1 MFAFIWSALCS
12 REQAELRRAYG
23 KMTTIIKYLEGTQ
36 AFIEDLEGTQAEL
49 LGAYEKHAEYEVS
62 LVSLYSA

>member
-1 MFAFIWSALCS
+1 
-12 REQAELRRAYG
+12 
-23 KMTTIIKYLEGTQ
+23 MTTIIKYLEGTQ
-36 AFIEDLEGTQAEL
+36 AFIEDLEGTHAEL